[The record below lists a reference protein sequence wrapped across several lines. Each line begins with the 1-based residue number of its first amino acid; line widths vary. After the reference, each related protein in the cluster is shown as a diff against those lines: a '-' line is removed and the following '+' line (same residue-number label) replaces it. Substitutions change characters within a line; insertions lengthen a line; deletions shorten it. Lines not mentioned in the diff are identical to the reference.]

1 MHDTKRCYHPSSL
14 RSLELCPRFE
24 YNPKRDTSK
33 AESGT
38 RIHKAIETGN
48 FEPLDDLEKEIAA
61 ACIMYQQ
68 SLSPDENRQN
78 EVRLEHKGD
87 VFSVQGTIDYVSYL
101 AASPTLRIL
110 DWKTGT
116 GTIDDAEENMQV
128 QAYVYLAFHS
138 FPEVKF
144 IETHIVAPR
153 SYPKSSTHTYSREKD
168 LASITLRL
176 YAIAARVEDPTVE
189 PTPSEEAC
197 KWCGAKSKCPKLTA
211 IAIRQ
216 GTLLPEPFHVDP
228 TALLA
233 PELRTR
239 RHILAEL
246 LEDWVKQVKASDL
259 DAVITDGVEIPGY
272 GVRTRQGN
280 TTVEDMPTALQ
291 ILRSEGLSEIGILNT
306 CSMSIDK
313 LSDVYRV
320 EKGGTKKSGR
330 EVLETKLQSVLSK
343 ARPTVWLQREKHKSE
358 KVKEIANG
366 TIEV

>member
-1 MHDTKRCYHPSSL
+1 MTKSYHPSSL

-24 YNPKRDTSK
+24 YNPNRDTSK

-38 RIHKAIETGN
+38 RIHKSIETGD
-48 FEPLDDLEKEIAA
+48 FSTLDDLEKEIAA
-61 ACIMYQQ
+61 ACIEYQQ

-78 EVRLEHKGD
+78 EVRLEYKGD
-87 VFSVQGTIDYVSYL
+87 VFSIQGTLDYVSYL
-101 AASPTLRIL
+101 AASPTLRVL

-116 GTIDDAEENMQV
+116 GHIDDAEENMQV
-128 QAYVYLAFHS
+128 QAYVYLAFHA

-153 SYPKSSTHTYSREKD
+153 SYPRSSTHTYSRDKD
-168 LASITLRL
+168 LSAITLRL
-176 YAIAARVEDPTVE
+176 FAITARVEDPKIE

-228 TALLA
+228 TTMLA
-233 PELRTR
+233 PSTRTK

-272 GVRTRQGN
+272 AIRTRQGN

-291 ILRSEGLSEIGILNT
+291 IMRSEGLTENGILNA
-306 CSMSIDK
+306 CSMSLDK
-313 LSDVYRV
+313 LSDIYRV
-320 EKGGTKKSGR
+320 EKGGTKKGSR
-330 EVLETKLQSVLSK
+330 EVIETKLQSVISK
-343 ARPTVWLQREKHKSE
+343 ARPTVWLQREKTKSE
-358 KVKEIANG
+358 KVTKEITNG
-366 TIEV
+366 TSEV